1 MEETRLHYPLLCL
14 VTDPEVPDL
23 LEAVEESL
31 AAGVDMLQLRGHA
44 LCAAQLYQ
52 LALPL
57 RALCQ
62 RYRTTFIVN
71 DRLDIGL
78 AVQADGIQLGTR
90 SLPLPVARQ
99 ILTHASGPSHPLLGA
114 SIHSREEARTAV
126 AEGAD
131 FLIAGTLF
139 ASRSHPEE
147 TGQGLAWL
155 HALKQAVPT
164 CPILAIGGIT
174 AENAAQ
180 VIEAGADGVAVI
192 SAILRAPNKARAV
205 NELRRAIKL
214 NERRNTDEP
223 TEHLS

>member
-14 VTDPEVPDL
+14 VTDPAVPNL

-44 LCAAQLYQ
+44 LSAAQLYQ

-57 RALCQ
+57 RALCH
-62 RYRTTFIVN
+62 RYRATFIVN

-78 AVQADGIQLGTR
+78 AVQADGIQLGAR
-90 SLPLPVARQ
+90 GLPLSVARE
-99 ILTHASGPSHPLLGA
+99 ILAHVNPSGHELLGA
-114 SIHSREEARTAV
+114 SVHSREEANTAV

-139 ASRSHPEE
+139 ASPSHPEE

-155 HALKQAVPT
+155 HALKQAIPT

-174 AENAAQ
+174 VENAPQA
-180 VIEAGADGVAVI
+180 IEAGADGVAAI
-192 SAILRAPNKARAV
+192 SAILRAPNKTRV
-205 NELRRAIKL
+205 VRELRKAINL
-214 NERRNTDEP
+214 HERRKTDEA
-223 TEHLS
+223 TEHAS